1 MPMFNLL
8 ELSSYEFL
16 QFLAVFF
23 IAITAFYF
31 LAYIR
36 NSRKLA
42 KKTKGRTSVSFTVK
56 KLKKKERMQIFSN
69 LAFTFTL
76 LFALYALHFQY
87 QYYNNRAS
95 VYSSLVS
102 NYEKLIQLK
111 NEQTEAISTDCM
123 NIIQNSEMKME
134 DIENLVQDIRLNY
147 DSLQENYSD
156 CQQKLD
162 QISFIKAVEPFA
174 SNHTYDSHF
183 FNCVDYSRGCVD
195 IWTEMGYQAYTKSV
209 RVDCSSGLF
218 GCEKGDNNRH
228 MIAMIEV
235 PVECTSSYPFIIPPS
250 EFYAYGLT
258 G

>member
-1 MPMFNLL
+1 MFNLL

-147 DSLQENYSD
+147 DSLQEKYAD
-156 CQQKLD
+156 CQEKLD
-162 QISFIKAVEPFA
+162 NMPFLEAVKPFVE
-174 SNHTYDSHF
+174 NHTYDSHF
-183 FNCVDYSRGCVD
+183 FNCVDFSLGAVNILKD
-195 IWTEMGYQAYTKSV
+195 EGYNAFMRSV
-209 RVDCSSGLF
+209 KVNCSSGRF
-218 GCEKGDNNRH
+218 GCKEGDNNRH
-228 MIAMIEV
+228 AIVIVELPLEV
-235 PVECTSSYPFIIPPS
+235 TGTVMPITPE
-250 EFYAYGLT
+250 EFSDYGLK
-258 G
+258 

>member
-16 QFLAVFF
+16 QLLAVFF
-23 IAITAFYF
+23 VVITALYL

-36 NSRKLA
+36 YARKLA
-42 KKTKGRTSVSFTVK
+42 KKAKGRTSVSFTVK
-56 KLKKKERMQIFSN
+56 KIKKRERMQLFSN

-76 LFALYALHFQY
+76 IFALYALNFQY
-87 QYYNNRAS
+87 QYYSNRAG
-95 VYSSLVS
+95 VYSSLLDDCD
-102 NYEKLIQLK
+102 NLIQLK

-123 NIIQNSEMKME
+123 NIIESSETKLA
-134 DIENLVQDIRLNY
+134 DIDNLVQDIRLNY
-147 DSLQENYSD
+147 NSLQENYSD

-174 SNHTYDSHF
+174 SNHTYDAKL
-183 FNCVDYSRGCVD
+183 FNCVDYSKGCVD

-209 RVDCSSGLF
+209 RVDCSSGMF